1 MYIFLKTVVGFHFKV
16 FPLDIPSLRLANIDL
31 KTMFTAEITPARL
44 ALYQKFSTLY
54 WLIGLKW
61 RTNMTVT
68 YVKVI
73 YDFYYTIYIQTCMC
87 PQKD

>member
-61 RTNMTVT
+61 RTN
-68 YVKVI
+68 
-73 YDFYYTIYIQTCMC
+73 DFYYTFYMQTCMC